1 MFKSKLVKELEIEL
15 KVYEKA
21 LSKLMKNTAYFGGLC
36 ALLASTAMDFGRGV
50 YNTFKQKQSQF
61 TFQNAVNSGHMFLE
75 NLINLDVYEL
85 DYEQL
90 KTAKQ
95 THYYWWKSYTWENSG
110 RLGFLI
116 WMICTV
122 RQMLSKPMLTLKERI
137 LLLELYMIP
146 FYTGKYHKNPRLE
159 KINLGWIGSPYG
171 LCMALSYTR
180 TALTK
185 LQNNT
190 SQEED
195 VLLTKLIVLKDF
207 PEMDLMY
214 CGLKKPFLAKLFGGK
229 YLNTTDQY
237 WWPIRAKRRLYYMR
251 ILLSWFKIQL
261 FFNKIF

>member
-1 MFKSKLVKELEIEL
+1 MFKSKLREELEIEL

-21 LSKLMKNTAYFGGLC
+21 LSKLMRNTSYFGGLC
-36 ALLASTAMDFGRGV
+36 TLLDVTAIEFGREA

-61 TFQNAVNSGHMFLE
+61 TFQNAVNSGHLFLE
-75 NLINLDVYEL
+75 NLTNLEIYEL

-90 KTAKQ
+90 KTTKQ
-95 THYYWWKSYTWENSG
+95 GNYYWWKSYTWEASG

-146 FYTGKYHKNPRLE
+146 IYTNDYKKNPCLNGAFSRFHE
-159 KINLGWIGSPYG
+159 IPSG
-171 LCMALSYTR
+171 LCNTLTCVTKALLGKGIKSTQEDM
-180 TALTK
+180 LIKK
-185 LQNNT
+185 LLIIDNT
-190 SQEED
+190 
-195 VLLTKLIVLKDF
+195 
-207 PEMDLMY
+207 PGMNLMY
-214 CGLKKPFLAKLFGGK
+214 CGLKYPFLIKLLGGK
-229 YLNTTDQY
+229 HIDSSGRY
-237 WWPIRAKRRLYYMR
+237 WWLARAKRRLYYMR